1 MKSFRILLLSI
12 CSCMPA
18 FAEKHDSN
26 GNLWL
31 NYMGD
36 HPIKDTNWSVL
47 LEGQI
52 RRAEMGGA
60 AQQLI
65 FRPGIKYKLSD
76 STSLALGYTF
86 VETDRY
92 GDYPVLHEF
101 PEHRAWQQLAYT
113 QSWLGLDWVHRFRL
127 EQRWIG
133 EMKSTAGDWDVANWR
148 YENRFRYMLRTTV
161 PLTESKNTYL
171 ALSNELFL
179 NFGENVVG
187 NDFDQNRAFIGIGQK
202 INPVTRLEVGFL
214 EQTLQRR
221 GGKIWEH
228 NHTIGLWLYSSQA
241 F

>member
-1 MKSFRILLLSI
+1 MKLFRILLLSF
-12 CSCMPA
+12 CSCIPA
-18 FAEKHDSN
+18 FADKQDSN

-31 NYMGD
+31 NYIGD
-36 HPIKDTNWSVL
+36 HPVEGTKWGIH

-52 RRAEMGGA
+52 RRAEMGGD
-60 AQQLI
+60 AQQLLL
-65 FRPGIKYKLSD
+65 RPGINYKLNA
-76 STSLALGYTF
+76 STSLSLGYAF
-86 VETDRY
+86 VETYPY
-92 GDYPVLHEF
+92 GDYPTAHEF
-101 PEHRAWQQLAYT
+101 PEHRAWQQLSYT

-133 EMKSTAGDWDVANWR
+133 EMKNTAGDWDVANWR

-187 NDFDQNRAFIGIGQK
+187 NDFDQNRAFIGIGHK
-202 INPVTRLEVGFL
+202 LNPVTRIEVGFL
-214 EQTLQRR
+214 EQSLQKR
-221 GGKIWEH
+221 GGKIWEN
-228 NHTIGLWLYSSQA
+228 NHTVGVWLYSSQA